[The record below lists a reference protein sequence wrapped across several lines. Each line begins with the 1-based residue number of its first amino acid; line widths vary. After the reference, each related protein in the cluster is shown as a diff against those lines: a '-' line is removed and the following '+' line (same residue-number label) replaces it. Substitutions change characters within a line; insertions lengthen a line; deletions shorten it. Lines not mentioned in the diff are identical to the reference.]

1 MEMTKFSI
9 IVGIFFTFVSCS
21 NTPEL
26 ETGEIKTLKFL
37 KNLVDQPQNQNVF
50 IDARK
55 LLNRKQIDNF
65 DIPILFVELQS
76 GQNGTLTP
84 YPGKGVG
91 QTWLGADGATV
102 TLDNGVLKASRGM
115 GDDLM
120 GATSSMPS
128 WSTLGSQHLTYT
140 REMSYLNG
148 SNKIDTYTFSC
159 QTRKN
164 NKRESLNIWGTTFSV
179 LKYEEECNNN
189 GSILKNTYYLDE
201 SGLVRKSRQ
210 YHSKTLGHIII
221 ERLDR

>member
-1 MEMTKFSI
+1 MTKFSI

-26 ETGEIKTLKFL
+26 ETGEIKTLKLL

-91 QTWLGADGATV
+91 QHVSVDGATV
-102 TLDNGVLKASRGM
+102 MLDKSRRPRGM

-120 GATSSMPS
+120 GAISHAIMVNTWEP
-128 WSTLGSQHLTYT
+128 
-140 REMSYLNG
+140 
-148 SNKIDTYTFSC
+148 TFNLY
-159 QTRKN
+159 QRNELFERK
-164 NKRESLNIWGTTFSV
+164 
-179 LKYEEECNNN
+179 
-189 GSILKNTYYLDE
+189 
-201 SGLVRKSRQ
+201 
-210 YHSKTLGHIII
+210 
-221 ERLDR
+221 